1 MKRFYPNFHK
11 TQVKVGLFTIIIL
24 AILIFGYLWLSS
36 KITNRSQQQLKVCF
50 DDVMG
55 LDLGDPVLYRGMEV
69 GRVKYIELQPDKILV
84 TANINRDI
92 KLQEGTKFQITDTS
106 IMGGTA
112 LNIIPGNG
120 EHNLDLRKIQKGD
133 KPLGIMNAFDE
144 ASIAIAKVNEALN
157 ELQGGKIFIDK
168 ITSLLDDADSAVRS
182 AEIMINETKTNL
194 NITLA
199 KIEQLSKKLQYLLD
213 KNAAHLDST
222 LTLAPEAIANINNT
236 LDSLQVLS
244 TQLHNT
250 LNDLNEG
257 KGSAGKFLK
266 DETLYKRLLETTTS
280 LDSLFQDIRT
290 NPKKYINIKIF

>member
-144 ASIAIAKVNEALN
+144 VSIAIAKVNEALN
-157 ELQGGKIFIDK
+157 ELQGGKIFTDK
-168 ITSLLDDADSAVRS
+168 ITTLLDDADSAVLS

-280 LDSLFQDIRT
+280 LDSLFQDIRN

>member
-120 EHNLDLRKIQKGD
+120 EHNLDLRMIQKGD

-168 ITSLLDDADSAVRS
+168 TTTLLDDADSAVRS

-280 LDSLFQDIRT
+280 LDSLFQDIRN

>member
-1 MKRFYPNFHK
+1 
-11 TQVKVGLFTIIIL
+11 
-24 AILIFGYLWLSS
+24 
-36 KITNRSQQQLKVCF
+36 
-50 DDVMG
+50 
-55 LDLGDPVLYRGMEV
+55 
-69 GRVKYIELQPDKILV
+69 
-84 TANINRDI
+84 
-92 KLQEGTKFQITDTS
+92 
-106 IMGGTA
+106 
-112 LNIIPGNG
+112 
-120 EHNLDLRKIQKGD
+120 
-133 KPLGIMNAFDE
+133 
-144 ASIAIAKVNEALN
+144 
-157 ELQGGKIFIDK
+157 
-168 ITSLLDDADSAVRS
+168 
-182 AEIMINETKTNL
+182 MINETRTNL
-194 NITLA
+194 NNTLA

-213 KNAAHLDST
+213 NNAAHLDST

>member
-144 ASIAIAKVNEALN
+144 VGIAIAKVNEALN
-157 ELQGGKIFIDK
+157 ELQGGKVFIDK
-168 ITSLLDDADSAVRS
+168 ITTLLDDADSAVRS

-213 KNAAHLDST
+213 NNAAHLDST

>member
-120 EHNLDLRKIQKGD
+120 EHNLDLRMIQKGD

-168 ITSLLDDADSAVRS
+168 TTTLLDDADSAVRS
-182 AEIMINETKTNL
+182 AEIMINETRTNL
-194 NITLA
+194 NNTLA

>member
-1 MKRFYPNFHK
+1 
-11 TQVKVGLFTIIIL
+11 
-24 AILIFGYLWLSS
+24 
-36 KITNRSQQQLKVCF
+36 
-50 DDVMG
+50 
-55 LDLGDPVLYRGMEV
+55 MEV
-69 GRVKYIELQPDKILV
+69 GRVKYIELQPDNILV

-92 KLQEGTKFQITDTS
+92 NLQEGTKFQITDTS

-144 ASIAIAKVNEALN
+144 ASLAIAKVNEALN

-168 ITSLLDDADSAVRS
+168 ITTLLDDADSAVRS

-194 NITLA
+194 NNTLA

-213 KNAAHLDST
+213 NNAAHLDST

>member
-120 EHNLDLRKIQKGD
+120 EHNLDLRMIQKGD

-157 ELQGGKIFIDK
+157 ELQGGKIFTDK
-168 ITSLLDDADSAVRS
+168 ITTLLDDADSAVRS

>member
-144 ASIAIAKVNEALN
+144 VGIAIAKVNEALN

-168 ITSLLDDADSAVRS
+168 ITTLLDDADSAVRS